1 MHSRVET
8 YLYCLFSERKMSFEQ
23 SWISRLV
30 FSLIGIAAIIGNTLV
45 LWVYFKKRQKFN
57 KTAFDIFIIGLA
69 VSDFL
74 AGIFMFFSEY
84 VFQPAIPKDD
94 TRAIMYCSLLWDG
107 FFLFSLGH
115 VSIYICCVLAIE
127 RWLALLK
134 PHYYRRVKVK
144 YAIVILIII
153 LIWTFI
159 LNTKTFFIVKTDFEE
174 NVCKWVPLES
184 GNELAIT
191 TICLQSIVPFSIIIF
206 FYSRLIF
213 KVRGTKHI
221 TETNAEF
228 KRRLTI
234 IVLAA
239 SLALIVGWL
248 PQEISY
254 MMLFT
259 SSNKEHHLHGTVHV
273 IFTMLAMSN
282 SFINPILYGIYSS
295 RFRHGYKEVLNDLL
309 HTFPK
314 CANEESQNTEQ
325 TPA

>member
-1 MHSRVET
+1 M
-8 YLYCLFSERKMSFEQ
+8 FSERKMSFEQ

-30 FSLIGIAAIIGNTLV
+30 FSLIGTAAIIGNTLV
-45 LWVYFKKRQKFN
+45 LWLYFKKRQKFN

-69 VSDFL
+69 VSDLL

-84 VFQPAIPKDD
+84 VFQPAIAKDD
-94 TRAIMYCSLLWDG
+94 TRAIMYCSLLWGG

-115 VSIYICCVLAIE
+115 VSIYICCVLSIE
-127 RWLALLK
+127 RWLALVK
-134 PHYYRRVKVK
+134 PHYYRRVKVEH
-144 YAIVILIII
+144 AIVILIII

-159 LNTKTFFIVKTDFEE
+159 LNTENFFVVKPDFEK
-174 NVCKWVPLES
+174 NVCKWVHLAQT
-184 GNELAIT
+184 GNGLAIT
-191 TICLQSIVPFSIIIF
+191 AICLKSFVPFSIIII
-206 FYSRLIF
+206 FYSCLILE
-213 KVRGTKHI
+213 VRGTKHI
-221 TETNAEF
+221 KETKVKF

-234 IVLAA
+234 IVLVA

-248 PQEISY
+248 PNEISY

-259 SSNKEHHLHGTVHV
+259 SSNQEYHLHGTVHV

-295 RFRHGYKEVLNDLL
+295 KFRHAYKEVFNDLLFLL

-314 CANEESQNTEQ
+314 CTNEESQNTEQ